1 VTYAFARLGV
11 ADALQ
16 PTGSSKTCRELA
28 AALEVRES
36 QIGGKHRCLGA
47 QLKKNG
53 KETWKVR
60 KVFRSQHCLIGK
72 FEEFERTHP
81 HLGLCLRTI

>member
-47 QLKKNG
+47 QLKKKWQGNLESAQG
-53 KETWKVR
+53 ISLTALPNW
-60 KVFRSQHCLIGK
+60 QI
-72 FEEFERTHP
+72 
-81 HLGLCLRTI
+81 